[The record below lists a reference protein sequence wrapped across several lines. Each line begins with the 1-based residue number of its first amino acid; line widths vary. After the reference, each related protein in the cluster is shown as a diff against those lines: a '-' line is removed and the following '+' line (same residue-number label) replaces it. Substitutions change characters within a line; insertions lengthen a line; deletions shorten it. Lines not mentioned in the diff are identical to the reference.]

1 MPSGTSDLG
10 IPEDILKL
18 LPSDPYDQLD
28 VACKITSIALSTRV
42 SELESQSS
50 ALRAELAQRDALI
63 ADLRSR
69 LDSSETEK
77 ERLVKENESLSHT
90 VQKLSRHVEK
100 LEFLK
105 KTLVQ
110 SLQEDKQT
118 SALRT
123 EFYSQERAPPIIAKP
138 TPIDDGSL
146 PPSRSSSIQ
155 SELSEMENPSV
166 GVRDTEV
173 PTQSLHVLLSER
185 SSPEL
190 TPLDSPPS
198 LSGSVS
204 PSRSSKLVYSRRHTM
219 SLSSAGSAFD
229 DRSSMHS
236 LSSMETRSQTG
247 RSLVDARE
255 FLRKVRTRLSHEQF
269 GEFLESVKDFNSHRQ
284 NREETLRRAAEIF
297 GTDNSDLYDTFQG
310 LLAHNTH
317 RSR

>member
-100 LEFLK
+100 
-105 KTLVQ
+105 

-138 TPIDDGSL
+138 TPIEDDGSL

>member
-166 GVRDTEV
+166 GVRDTE
-173 PTQSLHVLLSER
+173 ER

>member
-100 LEFLK
+100 
-105 KTLVQ
+105 